1 MIDTGNRGK
10 GIVNPWRKSPGRVF
24 SGKRRS
30 MQEDK
35 SRLTPAMMLVTWIDS
50 ATVER
55 MALAPA
61 APVRLIQESSISLFS
76 S

>member
-1 MIDTGNRGK
+1 MVMEKTM
-10 GIVNPWRKSPGRVF
+10 P
-24 SGKRRS
+24 
-30 MQEDK
+30 
-35 SRLTPAMMLVTWIDS
+35 VTVIMDP